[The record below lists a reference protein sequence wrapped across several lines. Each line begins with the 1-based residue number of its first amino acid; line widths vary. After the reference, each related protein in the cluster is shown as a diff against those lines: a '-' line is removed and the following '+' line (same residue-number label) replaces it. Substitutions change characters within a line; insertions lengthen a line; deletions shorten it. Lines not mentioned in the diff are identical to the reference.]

1 MFQIERYDRQMRV
14 AQIGVAGQERLNK
27 STVLIVG
34 VGAIGT
40 YAAEIAA
47 RMGVGRLIL
56 VDRDFVELSNLQR
69 QTLFTE
75 QDAAHKE
82 AKAWA
87 AAKALRAIN
96 QDIRIDFLVD
106 DANATSLLPFAGE
119 VDAVL
124 DCTDNFATR
133 RFLNRWCLE
142 QDVPWIFASCAGTFA
157 NVMPIIP
164 GETACLHC
172 LMEKMPL
179 FNETSCDIIGVHGA
193 LIPML
198 AGLQVSLLT
207 KLLIGEQL
215 VARYYQL
222 DNWDMTFQAFQVKR
236 NLDCAVCVHHDYGDT
251 AFSRQPVLLCGRDTV
266 QFQIGATLDFDALQ
280 QVLVK
285 QQITFNTNR
294 FVLTFS
300 FDGFDFTV
308 FQNGRVLVHGTDDLV
323 LAKKQYQHF
332 FNEV

>member
-1 MFQIERYDRQMRV
+1 MERYDRQMRV
-14 AQIGVAGQERLNK
+14 AQIGKPGQEVLQA
-27 STVLIVG
+27 STILIIG

-47 RMGVGRLIL
+47 RMGFGRLIL

-75 QDAAHKE
+75 EDAARKE

-96 QDIRIDFLVD
+96 QDIQIDFLVD
-106 DANATSLLPFAGE
+106 DANVQSLLPYAGN

-133 RFLNRWCLE
+133 RFLNQWCLE
-142 QDVPWIFASCAGTFA
+142 QRVPWIFASCAGTFA

-207 KLLIGEQL
+207 KLLLGERR
-215 VARYYQL
+215 AKYYQL
-222 DNWDMTFQAFQVKR
+222 DNWEMTFQAFGVTR
-236 NLDCAVCVHHDYGDT
+236 NPDCSVCVRGET
-251 AFSRQPVLLCGRDTV
+251 AEVAYSKQPVLLCGRDTV
-266 QFQIGATLDFDALQ
+266 QFQIGSTVDFDAFRTVLQ
-280 QVLVK
+280 NQDIAC
-285 QQITFNTNR
+285 QANR
-294 FVLTFS
+294 FVLTFT
-300 FDGFDFTV
+300 FQDYDFTV
-308 FQNGRVLVHGTDDLV
+308 FQNGRVLVHGTADLIV
-323 LAKKQYQHF
+323 AKKQYQHF
-332 FNEV
+332 FNEI

>member
-1 MFQIERYDRQMRV
+1 MERYDRQMRV

-40 YAAEIAA
+40 YATEIAA
-47 RMGVGRLIL
+47 RMGIGRLIL

-124 DCTDNFATR
+124 DCTDNFVTR

-198 AGLQVSLLT
+198 AGLQMSLLT

-236 NLDCAVCVHHDYGDT
+236 NPDCAVCVHHDYGDT

-266 QFQIGATLDFDALQ
+266 QFQIGVTLDFDALQ

-285 QQITFNTNR
+285 QQITYNTNR

>member
-1 MFQIERYDRQMRV
+1 MERYDRQMRV
-14 AQIGVAGQERLNK
+14 AQIGKSGQETLRA

-47 RMGVGRLIL
+47 RMGIGRLIL

-75 QDAAHKE
+75 QDAMQKE

-96 QDIRIDFLVD
+96 RDIVIDFLVD
-106 DANATSLLPFAGE
+106 DANGSSLLPFAGD

-133 RFLNRWCLE
+133 RFLNEWCLE
-142 QDVPWIFASCAGTFA
+142 QRVPWIFASCAGTFA

-207 KLLIGEQL
+207 KLLLGERS
-215 VARYYQL
+215 ANYYQL
-222 DNWDMTFQAFQVKR
+222 DNWEMTFQKFGVSR
-236 NLDCAVCVHHDYGDT
+236 NPNCAVCVRREKAET
-251 AFSRQPVLLCGRDTV
+251 VFSKQPVLLCGRDTV
-266 QFQIGATLDFDALQ
+266 QFQIGTAIDFSAFQ
-280 QVLVK
+280 AVLGN
-285 QQITFNTNR
+285 QDISCSANR
-294 FVLTFS
+294 FVLTFT
-300 FDGFDFTV
+300 FRDYDFTV
-308 FQNGRVLVHGTDDLV
+308 FQNGRVLVHGTDDLTV
-323 LAKKQYQHF
+323 AKKQYQHF
-332 FNEV
+332 FNEI

>member
-1 MFQIERYDRQMRV
+1 MERYDRQMRV
-14 AQIGVAGQERLNK
+14 AQIGKTGQETLQA

-47 RMGVGRLIL
+47 RMGIGRLIL

-75 QDAAHKE
+75 QDAMQKE

-96 QDIRIDFLVD
+96 RDVQIDFLVD
-106 DANATSLLPFAGE
+106 DANPQSLLPFAGN
-119 VDAVL
+119 VDAAL

-133 RFLNRWCLE
+133 RFLNQWCLD
-142 QDVPWIFASCAGTFA
+142 QRVPWVFASCAGTFA

-164 GETACLHC
+164 DETACLHC

-179 FNETSCDIIGVHGA
+179 FNEASCDIIGVHGA

-207 KLLIGEQL
+207 KLLLGERS
-215 VARYYQL
+215 AKYYQM
-222 DNWDMTFQAFQVKR
+222 DNWEMTFQAFGVKR
-236 NLDCAVCVHHDYGDT
+236 NPDCAVCVRGEK
-251 AFSRQPVLLCGRDTV
+251 AEILFSKQPVLLCGRDTV
-266 QFQIGATLDFDALQ
+266 QFQIGSAIDFRELEMVLQ
-280 QVLVK
+280 NQDIIF
-285 QQITFNTNR
+285 QTNR
-294 FVLTFS
+294 FVLTFC
-300 FDGFDFTV
+300 FQGYDFTV
-308 FQNGRVLVHGTDDLV
+308 FQNGRVLVHGTDDLMI
-323 LAKKQYQHF
+323 AKKQYQHF
-332 FNEV
+332 FNEI

>member
-14 AQIGVAGQERLNK
+14 AQIGKTGQGTLQA
-27 STVLIVG
+27 STILIVG

-47 RMGVGRLIL
+47 RMGFGRLIL

-75 QDAAHKE
+75 QDAMQKE

-96 QDIRIDFLVD
+96 RDIQIDFLVD
-106 DANATSLLPFAGE
+106 DANRQSLLPYAGN

-133 RFLNRWCLE
+133 RFLNQWCLE
-142 QDVPWIFASCAGTFA
+142 QRVPWVFASCAGTFA

-207 KLLIGEQL
+207 KLLLGE
-215 VARYYQL
+215 RSTKYYQM
-222 DNWDMTFQAFQVKR
+222 DNWEMTFQAFGVTR
-236 NLDCAVCVHHDYGDT
+236 NPDCAVCVRGEKSET
-251 AFSRQPVLLCGRDTV
+251 VFSKQPVLLCGRDTV
-266 QFQIGATLDFDALQ
+266 QFQIGSAIDFSELAT
-280 QVLVK
+280 VLRN
-285 QQITFNTNR
+285 QDIIFQTNR
-294 FVLTFS
+294 FVLTFH
-300 FDGFDFTV
+300 FQGYDFTV

-323 LAKKQYQHF
+323 VAKKQYQHF
-332 FNEV
+332 FNEI

>member
-1 MFQIERYDRQMRV
+1 MERYDRQMRV
-14 AQIGVAGQERLNK
+14 AQIGKTGQETLRD
-27 STVLIVG
+27 STILIVG

-47 RMGVGRLIL
+47 RMGIGRLIL

-75 QDAAHKE
+75 QDAMQKE

-87 AAKALRAIN
+87 AARALRAIN
-96 QDIRIDFLVD
+96 RDIVIDFLVD
-106 DANATSLLPFAGE
+106 DANGSSLLPFAGD

-133 RFLNRWCLE
+133 RFLNEWCLE
-142 QDVPWIFASCAGTFA
+142 QRVPWIFASCAGTFA

-207 KLLIGEQL
+207 KMLLGERS
-215 VARYYQL
+215 ANYYQL
-222 DNWDMTFQAFQVKR
+222 DNWEMTFQKFGVSR
-236 NLDCAVCVHHDYGDT
+236 NPDCAVCVRREKSEV
-251 AFSRQPVLLCGRDTV
+251 AFSKQPVLLCGRDTV
-266 QFQIGATLDFDALQ
+266 QFQIGTAIDFNAFQ
-280 QVLVK
+280 AVLGN
-285 QQITFNTNR
+285 QDISCSANR
-294 FVLTFS
+294 FVLTFT
-300 FDGFDFTV
+300 FRDYDFTV
-308 FQNGRVLVHGTDDLV
+308 FQNGRVLVHGTDDLMV
-323 LAKKQYQHF
+323 AKKQYQHF
-332 FNEV
+332 FNEI

>member
-1 MFQIERYDRQMRV
+1 MERYDRQMRV
-14 AQIGVAGQERLNK
+14 AQIGKKGQEILRT

-34 VGAIGT
+34 IGAIGT
-40 YAAEIAA
+40 YAAEIAT
-47 RMGVGRLIL
+47 RMGFGRLIL
-56 VDRDFVELSNLQR
+56 ADRDFVELSNLQR

-75 QDAAHKE
+75 QDAMQKE

-96 QDIRIDFLVD
+96 QDIQIDFLVD
-106 DANATSLLPFAGE
+106 DANGQSLLPFAGNL
-119 VDAVL
+119 DAVL

-133 RFLNRWCLE
+133 QFLNQWCLE
-142 QDVPWIFASCAGTFA
+142 QQIPWIFASCAGTFA

-179 FNETSCDIIGVHGA
+179 FNETSCDIVGVHGA

-207 KLLIGEQL
+207 KSLLGE
-215 VARYYQL
+215 RHTNYYQL
-222 DNWDMTFQAFQVKR
+222 DNWEMTFQKFGVTR
-236 NLDCAVCVHHDYGDT
+236 NPDCAVCVHKKKLDT
-251 AFSRQPVLLCGRDTV
+251 TFSKQPMLLCGRDTV
-266 QFQIGATLDFDALQ
+266 QFQIGTAIDFKELQ
-280 QVLVK
+280 AVLG
-285 QQITFNTNR
+285 QQEIPTNVNR
-294 FVLTFS
+294 FVLTFH
-300 FDGFDFTV
+300 FQGYDFTV
-308 FQNGRVLVHGTDDLV
+308 FQNGRVLVHGTNDLMI
-323 LAKKQYQHF
+323 AKKQYQHF

>member
-1 MFQIERYDRQMRV
+1 MERYDRQMRV
-14 AQIGVAGQERLNK
+14 AQIGKSGQETLRD
-27 STVLIVG
+27 STILIVG

-47 RMGVGRLIL
+47 RMGIGRLIL

-75 QDAAHKE
+75 QDAMQKE
-82 AKAWA
+82 AKAFA

-96 QDIRIDFLVD
+96 RDIVIDFLVD
-106 DANATSLLPFAGE
+106 DANGQSLLPFAGD

-133 RFLNRWCLE
+133 RFLNEWCLE
-142 QDVPWIFASCAGTFA
+142 QRVPWIFASCAGTFA

-207 KLLIGEQL
+207 KLLLGERS
-215 VARYYQL
+215 ANYYQL
-222 DNWDMTFQAFQVKR
+222 DNWEMTFQKFGVSR
-236 NLDCAVCVHHDYGDT
+236 NPNCAVCVRREKAET
-251 AFSRQPVLLCGRDTV
+251 VFSKQPVLLCGRDTV
-266 QFQIGATLDFDALQ
+266 QFQIGTAIDFSAFQ
-280 QVLVK
+280 AVLGN
-285 QQITFNTNR
+285 QDISCSANR
-294 FVLTFS
+294 FVLTFT
-300 FDGFDFTV
+300 FRDYDFTV
-308 FQNGRVLVHGTDDLV
+308 FQNGRVLVHGTDDLMV
-323 LAKKQYQHF
+323 AKKQYQHF
-332 FNEV
+332 FNEI

>member
-1 MFQIERYDRQMRV
+1 MERYDRQMRV
-14 AQIGVAGQERLNK
+14 AQIGRSGQESLQA

-47 RMGVGRLIL
+47 RMGIGRLIL

-75 QDAAHKE
+75 QDATQKE

-96 QDIRIDFLVD
+96 RDIMIDFLVD
-106 DANATSLLPFAGE
+106 DANGSSLLPFVGDI
-119 VDAVL
+119 DAVL

-133 RFLNRWCLE
+133 RFLNEWCLE
-142 QDVPWIFASCAGTFA
+142 QRVPWIFASCAGTFA
-157 NVMPIIP
+157 NLMPIIP

-207 KLLIGEQL
+207 KLLLGERS
-215 VARYYQL
+215 ANYYQL
-222 DNWDMTFQAFQVKR
+222 DNWEMTFQKFGVSR
-236 NLDCAVCVHHDYGDT
+236 NPDCAVCVRREKSEV
-251 AFSRQPVLLCGRDTV
+251 AFSKQPVLLCGRDTV
-266 QFQIGATLDFDALQ
+266 QFQIGTAIDFNAFKT
-280 QVLVK
+280 VLGN
-285 QQITFNTNR
+285 QDISCSANR
-294 FVLTFS
+294 FVLTFT
-300 FDGFDFTV
+300 FRDYDFTV
-308 FQNGRVLVHGTDDLV
+308 FQNGRVLVHGTDDLMV
-323 LAKKQYQHF
+323 AKKQYQHF
-332 FNEV
+332 FNEI

>member
-1 MFQIERYDRQMRV
+1 MERYDRQMRV
-14 AQIGVAGQERLNK
+14 AQIGKTGQETVQA
-27 STVLIVG
+27 STILIIG

-47 RMGVGRLIL
+47 RMGFGRLIL

-75 QDAAHKE
+75 QDAMQKE

-96 QDIRIDFLVD
+96 RDIKVDFLVD
-106 DANATSLLPFAGE
+106 DANRQSLSAYAGT

-133 RFLNRWCLE
+133 RFLNQWCLE
-142 QDVPWIFASCAGTFA
+142 QQVPWVFASCAGTFA

-207 KLLIGEQL
+207 KLLLGERS
-215 VARYYQL
+215 AKYYQM
-222 DNWDMTFQAFQVKR
+222 DNWEMTFQAFGVTR
-236 NLDCAVCVHHDYGDT
+236 NPDCAVCVRGEK
-251 AFSRQPVLLCGRDTV
+251 AEISFSKQPVLLCGRDTV
-266 QFQIGATLDFDALQ
+266 QFQIGAAIDFRELEMVLQ
-280 QVLVK
+280 NQDIIF
-285 QQITFNTNR
+285 QTNR
-294 FVLTFS
+294 FVLTFT
-300 FDGFDFTV
+300 FQGYDFTV
-308 FQNGRVLVHGTDDLV
+308 FQNGRVLVHGTADLV
-323 LAKKQYQHF
+323 VAKKQYQHF
-332 FNEV
+332 FNEI

>member
-1 MFQIERYDRQMRV
+1 MFQMERYDRQMRV
-14 AQIGVAGQERLNK
+14 AQIGKSGQK
-27 STVLIVG
+27 VLQASSILIIG

-40 YAAEIAA
+40 YAAEIAT
-47 RMGVGRLIL
+47 RMGFGRLIL

-75 QDAAHKE
+75 EDATQKE

-96 QDIRIDFLVD
+96 QDIQIEFLVD
-106 DANATSLLPFAGE
+106 DANAVSLLPYAGN

-133 RFLNRWCLE
+133 RFLNQWCLE
-142 QDVPWIFASCAGTFA
+142 QRIPWIFASCAGTFA

-207 KLLIGEQL
+207 KLLLGERHT
-215 VARYYQL
+215 AYYQL
-222 DNWDMTFQAFQVKR
+222 DNWEMTFQKFGVTR
-236 NLDCAVCVHHDYGDT
+236 NLDCAVCVHGEKSET
-251 AFSRQPVLLCGRDTV
+251 VFSKQPMLLCGRDTV
-266 QFQIGATLDFDALQ
+266 QFQIGSAIHFDEFEK
-280 QVLVK
+280 VLRR
-285 QQITFNTNR
+285 QDIMSNANR
-294 FVLTFS
+294 FVLTFT
-300 FDGFDFTV
+300 FQDYDFTV
-308 FQNGRVLVHGTDDLV
+308 FQNGRVLVHGTDDLMV
-323 LAKKQYQHF
+323 AKKQYQHF
-332 FNEV
+332 FNEI